1 MLENSLF
8 ALLALV
14 MLGGAGTM
22 VWLKQP
28 LYAAFGFL
36 CAMLALAGQ
45 FALLEHGF
53 LFLAQMLVAV
63 GGVVVLSLMVIV
75 SVNAREANLP
85 KEPYKARWMLLG
97 GLLVIPLGV
106 LMYRALTAA
115 HRHFGQT
122 AEGFGS
128 LQGVGE
134 SLFAGWVLPFEIVSV
149 LLLAAML
156 AAIVI
161 ARKEQGNDA

>member
-8 ALLALV
+8 AILALV
-14 MLGGAGTM
+14 MLGGAGAM

-45 FALLEHGF
+45 FALLANSF
-53 LFLAQMLVAV
+53 LFLAQILVAV

-75 SVNAREANLP
+75 SVNAREENLP
-85 KEPYKARWMLLG
+85 NEPDKKRWMLLSA
-97 GLLVIPLGV
+97 LLVTPLGV
-106 LMYRALTAA
+106 LMYRALTAT
-115 HRHFGQT
+115 HQHFGQFD
-122 AEGFGS
+122 ADFGT
-128 LQGVGE
+128 LKAVGRA
-134 SLFAGWVLPFEIVSV
+134 LYADWVLPFEMVSV